1 VIRTAALLFHL
12 PFTRHEPAA
21 GAAAATGA
29 VDMAERVARS
39 LEGWH
44 EFYLMAGTAA
54 VTLVGLLFVAL
65 SFHLDAMLH
74 EHRAHLL
81 AAARLAFMN
90 FVYVLML
97 SLFFLIPDNTPA
109 LLGIAGTILSTAT
122 LGYVLVAG
130 FRSRPRGKPTE
141 HEQFLR
147 RRYAISG
154 FVTGLA
160 IVSSVSLVI
169 EPRPVLL
176 YNFVAVVCAMLANA
190 AGMSWDLLV
199 QVGRVR
205 RAAGETPRA

>member
-1 VIRTAALLFHL
+1 MTPLAALLFHM
-12 PFTRHEPAA
+12 PFTRREGEAEAA
-21 GAAAATGA
+21 GAALSA
-29 VDMAERVARS
+29 AERTAHA

-65 SFHLDAMLH
+65 SFHLDTLLH

-97 SLFFLIPDNTPA
+97 SLFFLIPDNPPVM
-109 LLGIAGTILSTAT
+109 LGIACTMLSLVTF
-122 LGYVLVAG
+122 GYVLVAG
-130 FRSRPRGKPTE
+130 LRSRGRGKTTE

-147 RRYAISG
+147 RRYLLSG
-154 FVTGLA
+154 FVMALS
-160 IVSSVSLVI
+160 IVSSLSFVFD
-169 EPRPVLL
+169 PRPILY

-199 QVGRVR
+199 QVGRIR
-205 RAAGETPRA
+205 KALGETPKA

>member
-1 VIRTAALLFHL
+1 MTPLAVLLVHL
-12 PFTRHEPAA
+12 PFTHREGEAAA
-21 GAAAATGA
+21 GVAMSA
-29 VDMAERVARS
+29 AERLARS

-65 SFHLDAMLH
+65 SFHLDTLLH

-97 SLFFLIPDNTPA
+97 SLFFLIPENTPL
-109 LLGIAGTILSTAT
+109 LLGIAVSVLSVVT

-130 FRSRPRGKPTE
+130 LRGRTKRAAGE

-147 RRYAISG
+147 RRYVISG
-154 FVTGLA
+154 FVMGLSV
-160 IVSSVSLVI
+160 VSALQLVLD
-169 EPRPVLL
+169 PRPMLL

-199 QVGRVR
+199 QVGRIR
-205 RAAGETPRA
+205 KAAGETPKA